1 MICSDTNV
9 WIDFSAIGKLEYPFR
24 LAFEYLIYQ
33 DIFDLELQQP
43 ETLQKD
49 LLKYGV
55 KVTEFTIEE
64 FFLAAEI
71 NSKYPPLSS
80 FDSAALAIAK
90 CRNIP
95 LLTGD
100 KVLRK
105 AAVAENVELIGTIK
119 LCDLLYSQSKI
130 TQQEYVECLRLFL
143 NEKSGRVR
151 LPRNE
156 LEKRISNPD
165 DYLVR

>member
-1 MICSDTNV
+1 M
-9 WIDFSAIGKLEYPFR
+9 
-24 LAFEYLIYQ
+24 
-33 DIFDLELQQP
+33 
-43 ETLQKD
+43 
-49 LLKYGV
+49 
-55 KVTEFTIEE
+55 
-64 FFLAAEI
+64 
-71 NSKYPPLSS
+71 
-80 FDSAALAIAK
+80 
-90 CRNIP
+90 
-95 LLTGD
+95 
-100 KVLRK
+100 
-105 AAVAENVELIGTIK
+105 AENVELIGTIK